1 MGENVVLVIFDTCD
15 VMYSWFIFLLPPIVL
30 NNLFGLSTVFLL
42 YKYNNNCLVLSPTYL
57 FEKDYNLRHFF
68 KNSDSDFRDMYRMS
82 GHSKS
87 FGQTKSSGSDTEPK
101 VYIKP
106 RIITVLRSGTRP
118 RKAVRVLL
126 NNR

>member
-1 MGENVVLVIFDTCD
+1 MFSKSNTVKLYNTLLIPHFPFKITKIFYIHFKCLSSDFFVLIYPTPR
-15 VMYSWFIFLLPPIVL
+15 LQ
-30 NNLFGLSTVFLL
+30 
-42 YKYNNNCLVLSPTYL
+42 LVTNS
-57 FEKDYNLRHFF
+57 FF
-68 KNSDSDFRDMYRMS
+68 FYNSDFYSRDMYRMS

-87 FGQTKSSGSDTEPK
+87 FGQTKSSDTEPK

>member
-1 MGENVVLVIFDTCD
+1 
-15 VMYSWFIFLLPPIVL
+15 
-30 NNLFGLSTVFLL
+30 
-42 YKYNNNCLVLSPTYL
+42 
-57 FEKDYNLRHFF
+57 
-68 KNSDSDFRDMYRMS
+68 MS

-87 FGQTKSSGSDTEPK
+87 FGQTKSSDTEPK

>member
-1 MGENVVLVIFDTCD
+1 
-15 VMYSWFIFLLPPIVL
+15 
-30 NNLFGLSTVFLL
+30 
-42 YKYNNNCLVLSPTYL
+42 
-57 FEKDYNLRHFF
+57 
-68 KNSDSDFRDMYRMS
+68 MS

-87 FGQTKSSGSDTEPK
+87 FGQTKSSSIDTEPK

-126 NNR
+126 NNRCQLILTYYKLNLLLLFQCRMGTSFQ